1 MNLNYTKILK
11 MRGEKSQPD
20 WKEFKEVI
28 LRQKEPS
35 RVPLFE
41 LHIDKEVVRY
51 FVENLLVRE
60 WVEPTLAKER
70 RDQEAVLQNNILVW
84 HQLGYDY
91 LRLTADFRF
100 SASLSFASRS
110 RAAQDTANLSRGT
123 RKWAE
128 EGKGAITTRE
138 DFEKFP
144 WPSLEEVDPWP
155 FEFLSKNL
163 PSGMGFFATFSQG
176 IFEILTNEL
185 LGLESLGYLIYD
197 NLELVEAVTDKVG
210 ELIYGCYRKVLGLDN
225 LLGFVQGDDM
235 GFKTATLVSPQFLRN
250 YVLPWHKKLAHLA
263 HSHNLLYILHSCG
276 NLGPIMEDLI
286 SEVKIDAKHSFED
299 AIMPVAEFKKKYGE
313 RIGVLGGVDVN
324 ELCRLKEEPLR
335 QYVRK
340 ILDECMPGGGY
351 ALGTGNSV
359 ANYIPIE
366 NYLTML
372 DEGRRWKR

>member
-1 MNLNYTKILK
+1 

-299 AIMPVAEFKKKYGE
+299 AIMPVAEFNRSSTVDFEKSPIINDLQRSKN
-313 RIGVLGGVDVN
+313 VLALHFISIAVYPTPKLNYPDRRRNNHPGSLKNTSTVPFRGGTN
-324 ELCRLKEEPLR
+324 NKFFSSAC
-335 QYVRK
+335 Y
-340 ILDECMPGGGY
+340 
-351 ALGTGNSV
+351 
-359 ANYIPIE
+359 
-366 NYLTML
+366 
-372 DEGRRWKR
+372 RRFS